1 MVQVISFL
9 QLAATVL
16 NSLRSHATDPYASN
30 WLERLRKLKNLR
42 EKVIQEIKKRKEAQ
56 KGFSEEK
63 DIVEDF
69 TDFT

>member
-1 MVQVISFL
+1 M
-9 QLAATVL
+9 AATVL

-42 EKVIQEIKKRKEAQ
+42 EKVIQELKKVKESGNQ
-56 KGFSEEK
+56 KGPSEEK
-63 DIVEDF
+63 NTVEDF